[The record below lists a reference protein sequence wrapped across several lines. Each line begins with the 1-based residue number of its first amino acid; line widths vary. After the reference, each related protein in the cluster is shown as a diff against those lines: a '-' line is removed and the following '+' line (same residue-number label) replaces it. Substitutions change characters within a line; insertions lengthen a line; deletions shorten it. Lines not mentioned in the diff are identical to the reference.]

1 MLRVRLKCSKFQGGS
16 NAQLSRMFGGASGI
30 FLLDTVFNWVERRF
44 GFGRGCSCS
53 GFGCGIIL
61 LFIFLVAACSIVT
74 HTDWLH
80 LIR

>member
-1 MLRVRLKCSKFQGGS
+1 MQKRQGCLAG
-16 NAQLSRMFGGASGI
+16 LLEL
-30 FLLDTVFNWVERRF
+30 FLLDKLFDWVEHRF

-53 GFGCGIIL
+53 GFGCGIIA
-61 LFIFLVAACSIVT
+61 LFLFLIFACSIFT